1 MPMFDFQGANENQRE
16 AIATVDGPLLIT
28 AGPGT
33 GKTFTLVMRTLYMI
47 LEKGIDPRQIM
58 LATFTEK
65 AAKELITRLSNAM
78 LERGVDID
86 LTEMYV
92 GTFHSIC
99 LRIIKENLEHSTLHK
114 GFRIA
119 DNFDQQYLVFR
130 NYGRFKKLSDWNAF
144 PSKYGAWNHA
154 RDICRYADELAEEL
168 ISLDEMESSE
178 DAAIRS
184 IAQTSKCYQDLLTEN
199 NWLDFSAIQVEA
211 YRILTECPEVLESL
225 RSQIRYLMVDEYQ
238 DTNYIQE
245 QIAFLLCG
253 DEGNL
258 CVVGD
263 DDQGLYRFRGATIRN
278 ILEFPSKFDEGACKI
293 VPLVYNYRSDPE
305 IVRFYNEW
313 ISTTEGAKYRFDWNR
328 FRFDKAIVAAR
339 LTSAGT
345 SAVAKITVT
354 PGMGDRAD
362 KIVSFIKG
370 LKASGKIADYNQ
382 VAFLCRSVRNDR
394 VVALAE
400 RLEEEG
406 ISVYSPRSATFFQRE
421 EIMLALGFLML
432 VFPNFVV
439 KLQNQELKYVSDEY
453 VQYCY
458 ACITMANKYITDN
471 DAREIRRWCGQTG
484 RRHLTLTKATDYAF
498 SGLLYQLFQYDPFKA
513 ILDLDMSLGVH
524 DLRALRNLSRL
535 VGAVNKFEYLYRVD
549 ILTPKLINVRAD
561 DLFQTYL
568 HYLWK
573 GGIAEYE
580 DDEEYL
586 PSGCVPFL
594 TIHQSKGMEFPIVI
608 VDTTNQT
615 PRKNVDEVVEAIR
628 ELYGHRSAFEP
639 LDDIKYF
646 DFWRLFYTA
655 FSRAQDLLILTSSS
669 DKETQGKCFD
679 APYEELQEARLNDYL
694 SDAYD
699 FHLVKDSSLKPS
711 FSFTSHVAVYES
723 CPRQY
728 KFYRELEF
736 PQVRVGATLF
746 GQLVHS
752 TIEDVHK
759 AALRGESDEITTE
772 NVTAW
777 FNANY
782 DSLSKAQHSYLAKP
796 PLDAALRQVL
806 SYVEKRQWSWDK
818 IRDAEV
824 SVNLVKPDYIIE
836 GTVDLIAGDG
846 DTIDLVDFK
855 AEKKPDI
862 FGDRERIDRYHRQ
875 LLLYAHLVEQKT
887 GHPINKMHLYYTG
900 EESGVP
906 VITFSRDSSSI
917 DQTIKDFDRTVR
929 KIMCKD
935 FEHGAVRTKQC
946 ENCDFRYYCGN

>member
-1 MPMFDFQGANENQRE
+1 MHMFDFKGANEDQIE
-16 AIATVDGPLLIT
+16 AITSVDGPLLIT

-47 LEKGIDPRQIM
+47 LEKGIKPREIM

-65 AAKELITRLSNAM
+65 AAKELVTRLSNAL
-78 LERGVDID
+78 LERGVDVD
-86 LTEMYV
+86 LSEMYI

-99 LRIIKENLEHSTLHK
+99 LRIIKENLDRSRMRK

-119 DNFDQQYLVFR
+119 DGFDQQYLVFR
-130 NYGRFKKLSDWNAF
+130 NLYRFRKLPDWESF
-144 PSKYGAWNHA
+144 PSANGAWNHSGEV
-154 RDICRYADELAEEL
+154 CRFANSLAEEL
-168 ISLDEMESSE
+168 ISP
-178 DAAIRS
+178 DAMLASDDASVRA
-184 IAQTSKCYQDLLTEN
+184 IAQASKCYQELLSEN

-211 YRILTECPEVLESL
+211 YRLLTECPDVLDGL
-225 RSQIRYLMVDEYQ
+225 RSQVRYLMVDEYQ

-245 QIAFLLCG
+245 QISLLLCSG
-253 DEGNL
+253 EGNL

-278 ILEFPSKFDEGACKI
+278 ILEFPSVFPEGACKV
-293 VPLVYNYRSDPE
+293 VPLSYNYRSDPE

-313 ISTTEGAKYRFDWNR
+313 MATTNGRKFRFDWGR
-328 FRFDKAIVAAR
+328 FRYEKAIRAAR
-339 LTSAGT
+339 PTSAGT
-345 SAVAKITVT
+345 AAVAKLTVT
-354 PGMGDRAD
+354 PGMGDRDD
-362 KIVSFIKG
+362 KIVALIKG
-370 LKASGKIADYNQ
+370 LRSSGKITDYNQ
-382 VAFLCRSVRNDR
+382 VAFLCRSVKNDR
-394 VVALAE
+394 IVALSE

-406 ISVYSPRSATFFQRE
+406 ISVYSPRSATFFQRDE
-421 EIMLALGFLML
+421 VRLALGFLML
-432 VFPNFVV
+432 VFPNFVID
-439 KLQNQELKYVSDEY
+439 LQNHQVKYVSEGY
-453 VQYCY
+453 LQYCVG
-458 ACITMANKYITDN
+458 CVMLANQYIVDN
-471 DAREIRRWCGQTG
+471 EARDLRRWCAQTG
-484 RRHLTLTKATDYAF
+484 RHHATLTRSTDYAF
-498 SGLLYQLFQYDPFKA
+498 SGLLYQLFQYDPFKS

-524 DLRALRNLSRL
+524 DLRALRNLSIL
-535 VGAVNKFEYLYRVD
+535 VGVVNKFEYLHRVD
-549 ILTPKLINVRAD
+549 ILTPQLVDKRATE
-561 DLFQTYL
+561 LFGTFL
-568 HYLWK
+568 HYLWR

-615 PRKNVDEVVEAIR
+615 PRRDIDEVLETIR
-628 ELYGHRSAFEP
+628 DAYGHRKAFEP
-639 LDDIKYF
+639 LEDIKYF

-655 FSRAQDLLILTSSS
+655 FSRAQDLLLLTSST
-669 DKETQGKCFD
+669 DKESQGKCFD
-679 APYEELQEARLNDYL
+679 GPYEELLEANLGDYL
-694 SDAYD
+694 GGTFD
-699 FHLVKDSSLKPS
+699 FHEVKDSSLKPS
-711 FSFTSHVAVYES
+711 FSFTSHVSVYES

-759 AALRGESDEITTE
+759 AALRGESDSITLE
-772 NVTAW
+772 NVRTW
-777 FNANY
+777 FDANY
-782 DSLSKAQHSYLAKP
+782 ESLSKAQHSYLAQP

-806 SYVEKRQWSWDK
+806 LYVERQGGSWDR
-818 IRDAEV
+818 IREAEV

-836 GTVDLIAGDG
+836 GTVDLITGEDG
-846 DTIDLVDFK
+846 AIDLVDFK
-855 AEKKPDI
+855 AERKPDL
-862 FGDRERIDRYHRQ
+862 FRDKERIDRYRRQ

-887 GHPINKMHLYYTG
+887 GQPIARMHLYYTG
-900 EESGVP
+900 EESGIP
-906 VITFSRDSSSI
+906 TITFSRDSRSI
-917 DQTIKDFDRTVR
+917 DETVQDFDSTVH